1 MGPGGRGNP
10 DDRSDPRR
18 GDRREPVR
26 AAGESS
32 EGEPKSG
39 SMVRWQQC
47 RAISDA
53 VRKTSKV
60 RRRPAQAESVVRPG
74 RRRGRPDD
82 PLRSAAWSKHR
93 RAISGSVPKPASG
106 ELHGSGAA

>member
-18 GDRREPVR
+18 GDRREPIR

-82 PLRSAAWSKHR
+82 PLRSAAWSEHR